1 MLTSVESVDING
13 RLELSQDRKLD
24 KFCKMQMNL
33 IAILI
38 QHLHELCIKENPIYL
53 SYIHTKVSFHGS
65 WPCRKH
71 R

>member
-38 QHLHELCIKENPIYL
+38 QHLHELSIKENPIYL
-53 SYIHTKVSFHGS
+53 SYIHTKVSLHGS
-65 WPCRKH
+65 WPCHKH